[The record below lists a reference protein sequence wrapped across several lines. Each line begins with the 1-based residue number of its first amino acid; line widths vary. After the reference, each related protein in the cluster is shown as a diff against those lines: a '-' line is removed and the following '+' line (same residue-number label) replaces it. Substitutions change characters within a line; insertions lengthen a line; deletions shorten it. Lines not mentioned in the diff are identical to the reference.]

1 MVCTLEFIYFHW
13 GFLLHFADLVYFIHF
28 LADRRDGRVVSVSPF
43 LPRVIFFSF
52 FPVTNSAAAW
62 MPLSTHERG
71 RCLSATDRRRHLWR
85 GVSKLSGMS
94 TFALPRYRQSA
105 FPRSG
110 HPNPSCS
117 AVSPVFSD
125 FKMSLCIQRV
135 RRAVLLGRLSRVS
148 SVSYEVP
155 FPIVGLFLWVLFFSR
170 IVLWWFFID
179 FSLTLE
185 SLGMQRSSPGQSF
198 VFCGGGG

>member
-1 MVCTLEFIYFHW
+1 
-13 GFLLHFADLVYFIHF
+13 
-28 LADRRDGRVVSVSPF
+28 
-43 LPRVIFFSF
+43 
-52 FPVTNSAAAW
+52 
-62 MPLSTHERG
+62 
-71 RCLSATDRRRHLWR
+71 
-85 GVSKLSGMS
+85 MS

-198 VFCGGGG
+198 VFCGGGGQVWEGFFFFNLIQQNTLILIASLIDFDKCVQPCNPRLCDVVKTSVTPVRSFMFLPRQPLF